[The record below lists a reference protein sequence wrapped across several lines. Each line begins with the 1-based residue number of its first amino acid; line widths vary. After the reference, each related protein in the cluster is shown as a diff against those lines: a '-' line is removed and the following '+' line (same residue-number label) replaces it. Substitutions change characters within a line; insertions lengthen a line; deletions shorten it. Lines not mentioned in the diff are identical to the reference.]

1 MNIYEIYKQKLYP
14 NIDYWYHSLNSIR
27 YRKFALHLSEDFLS
41 TDNFHPKRIMRI
53 AKGEYSYEY
62 FNFCYLHN
70 ILSLMLYAVYHHAY
84 PLVCI
89 NESEKDLIQWDWYF
103 HQPQIDLSKL
113 HTLPSIDCAHATVSF
128 QPHFKDI
135 YNPTFI
141 RLWGNLYAN
150 FVHLNDTTK
159 QYIETEYQTL
169 FSGKRRVLGVIC
181 RGTDYITLHPPGH
194 PVQPSV
200 DDVIVHCKKLL
211 NTHTYD
217 AIYLA
222 TEEKQIRDTFCQ
234 AFPNMI
240 LENKRRY
247 YDDIYYKNQDI
258 QYIKD
263 VQFDRENNNYWT
275 GLEYLSS
282 IILLSRCS
290 ALVGGNCGGTM
301 AALFFN
307 NCQYQYTHIFDLGLY
322 P

>member
-1 MNIYEIYKQKLYP
+1 
-14 NIDYWYHSLNSIR
+14 
-27 YRKFALHLSEDFLS
+27 
-41 TDNFHPKRIMRI
+41 
-53 AKGEYSYEY
+53 
-62 FNFCYLHN
+62 
-70 ILSLMLYAVYHHAY
+70 MLYAVYHHAH
-84 PLVCI
+84 PLVYI
-89 NESEKDLIQWDWYF
+89 NESKKDLIQWDWYF
-103 HQPQIDLSKL
+103 HQPQIDLDKL
-113 HTLPSIDCAHATVSF
+113 HTLPSVDCTHTTVSF

-200 DDVIVHCKKLL
+200 DDVILHCKKLL

-247 YDDIYYKNQDI
+247 YDDIYSSKTYLA
-258 QYIKD
+258 
-263 VQFDRENNNYWT
+263 NY
-275 GLEYLSS
+275 LFLCSNRQIPSFLRKEYFHEPNLSHQRIHKTQPAGIS
-282 IILLSRCS
+282 
-290 ALVGGNCGGTM
+290 
-301 AALFFN
+301 
-307 NCQYQYTHIFDLGLY
+307 

>member
-1 MNIYEIYKQKLYP
+1 MNIYEIYKQKIYP
-14 NIDYWYHSLNSIR
+14 NLDYWYHSLNSIR
-27 YRKFALHLSEDFLS
+27 YRKFALRLPENFLS
-41 TDNFHPKRIMRI
+41 AENFHPQRIMRI
-53 AKGEYSYEY
+53 TKGEYSYEY

-113 HTLPSIDCAHATVSF
+113 HTLPSVDCAHATVSF

-135 YNPTFI
+135 YDPIFI

-169 FSGKRRVLGVIC
+169 FSGKKRVLGVIC
-181 RGTDYITLHPPGH
+181 RGTDYVTLHPPGH

-200 DDVIVHCKKLL
+200 DDVIAHCKKLL
-211 NTHTYD
+211 KTDTYD

-247 YDDIYYKNQDI
+247 YDDIYYKNQNI

-307 NCQYQYTHIFDLGLY
+307 NCQYQYTYIFDLGLY

>member
-1 MNIYEIYKQKLYP
+1 MNIYKIYRQKIYP
-14 NIDYWYHSLNSIR
+14 NIDYWYHYIDSIR
-27 YRKFALHLSEDFLS
+27 YRKFAYRLPDSFLS
-41 TDNFHPKRIMRI
+41 GKTFHPKRIMKI
-53 AKGEYSYEY
+53 TKGEFSYEY

-70 ILSLMLYAVYHHAY
+70 ILSLMLYATYHHAY

-89 NESEKDLIQWDWYF
+89 NESEKNLIQWDWYF
-103 HQPQIDLSKL
+103 HQPEIDSHKIHSLSSVNCSRP
-113 HTLPSIDCAHATVSF
+113 TASF
-128 QPHFKDI
+128 QPHFNDI
-135 YNPTFI
+135 YDPSLI
-141 RLWGNLYAN
+141 QLWGKLYAN
-150 FVHLNDTTK
+150 FVHLNNKTK
-159 QYIETEYQTL
+159 QYIEAEYQKL
-169 FSGKRRVLGVIC
+169 FSGKQRVLGVIC
-181 RGTDYITLHPPGH
+181 RGTDYVTLHPPGH

-200 DDVIVHCKKLL
+200 DDVIAHCKKLL
-211 NTHTYD
+211 KTYHYD

-240 LENKRRY
+240 LENKRKY
-247 YDDIYYKNQDI
+247 YDDIYYKKPNI

-282 IILLSRCS
+282 IILLSRCT

-307 NCQYQYTHIFDLGLY
+307 NCHYEYTHIFNLGLY